1 MSTSRR
7 RARRAAPLALWGLV
21 LGACAVP
28 RDHFYALT
36 VLPEAPRAPAA
47 GFATHVILKVSIP
60 VGVDR
65 RQMVLAE
72 ANDQLLILEH
82 ERWPAPLSD
91 LVSQTL
97 ARDLERRRADVLV
110 AGRGFD
116 QPDAKPVRIQ
126 IDVVRLSVRRGGNA
140 TLEAHWRIADPAMQT
155 DQVGGETF
163 SATVSGPVA
172 GDDYAP
178 AARALSTCL
187 AMLADRL
194 AEKLPVRSTPNS

>member
-1 MSTSRR
+1 MSTSR

-21 LGACAVP
+21 LGACAGP

-36 VLPEAPRAPAA
+36 VLPETPRAPAA
-47 GFATHVILKVSIP
+47 GFATHVILKVTVP
-60 VGVDR
+60 DTVDR

-72 ANDQLLILEH
+72 ATDRLLILEH

-116 QPDAKPVRIQ
+116 QADAKPVRIQ
-126 IDVVRLSVRRGGNA
+126 IDVVRLSVRPGGDA
-140 TLEAHWRIADPAMQT
+140 TLEAHWRIVDPAAQT
-155 DQVGGETF
+155 DQLGGETF
-163 SATVSGPVA
+163 SAAITGPIA
-172 GDDYAP
+172 DDDYTP
-178 AARALSTCL
+178 VARALSTCL
-187 AMLADRL
+187 ALLADRL